1 MNFRMLLARQIDRL
15 AWRLMALANRIRFR
29 TVRDFLK

>member
-1 MNFRMLLARQIDRL
+1 MNLRMSIARLLDAM
-15 AWRLMALANRIRFR
+15 AWRLMAIANRIRFR

>member
-1 MNFRMLLARQIDRL
+1 MKLRMSIARILDRI